1 VTALDEDGFATTA
14 KVVPLIGAWAASDAT
29 GILPTLAG
37 TPSAFN
43 STTLGMTA
51 TRVSTNQAESVR
63 LVIAD
68 LRGDGR
74 PDFEYRARVLYADS
88 IQPAIT
94 SLSGGQITISGMGF
108 RVGNEV
114 LVNGVPAVV
123 TNWTETTIIAVAP
136 PVNAFGSNPP
146 GAVDVAI
153 VDLSTNAS
161 TVMTGVLTYLNVAP
175 DIMTLVSAP
184 SGTVAVGTAA
194 SQPFA
199 VRMLLDDGVTPV
211 AGLPVTFSV
220 FTGSARFGTCGSSSC
235 VALTD
240 TNGIAS
246 TTVTATAYGTVT
258 LLAAA
263 VGAVQSASF
272 RGTDRSISSSRKAVY
287 VAAGATVNW
296 SPQVSVMQD
305 GLPAA
310 GVEVNWTASG
320 ATTVS
325 VSAGVTDALGQ
336 SQASAITGPLT
347 GGSQASAQVRAWI
360 TVCTTFTA
368 IGVDPSEWQL
378 GLVSGAGQTVTLPG
392 QFEPIVLAVTDKNG
406 NPVAGAPV
414 TVHQTVNA
422 VEMPCPDRGRCPLAP
437 VLGTW
442 NSAATSD
449 LGGFV
454 TIAPMQL
461 AGVAGVT
468 NVAIAAGTQGFT
480 SLSLVQNP

>member
-1 VTALDEDGFATTA
+1 
-14 KVVPLIGAWAASDAT
+14 
-29 GILPTLAG
+29 
-37 TPSAFN
+37 
-43 STTLGMTA
+43 
-51 TRVSTNQAESVR
+51 
-63 LVIAD
+63 
-68 LRGDGR
+68 
-74 PDFEYRARVLYADS
+74 
-88 IQPAIT
+88 
-94 SLSGGQITISGMGF
+94 
-108 RVGNEV
+108 
-114 LVNGVPAVV
+114 
-123 TNWTETTIIAVAP
+123 
-136 PVNAFGSNPP
+136 
-146 GAVDVAI
+146 
-153 VDLSTNAS
+153 
-161 TVMTGVLTYLNVAP
+161 
-175 DIMTLVSAP
+175 
-184 SGTVAVGTAA
+184 
-194 SQPFA
+194 
-199 VRMLLDDGVTPV
+199 MLLDDGVTPV

-272 RGTDRSISSSRKAVY
+272 RGTDRSISSSQKAVY

-347 GGSQASAQVRAWI
+347 GGSQASAQVCAWI

-422 VEMPCPDRGRCPLAP
+422 VEMPCPDRGRCPLSP

-468 NVAIAAGTQGFT
+468 NIAIAAGTQGFT